1 MHRPLHLAR
10 FSSAVSCHVRLRS
23 SLTHPLVPMRAPLSG
38 ASPCCCP
45 APPPSLSPCAR
56 GCPASTRFRPRLFV
70 LGSFQLLFGSFG
82 GSLRPSP
89 ARSRRDLVLP
99 ARRGRPWELSCPR
112 LSSPA
117 RPQSDSVRLSPTQS
131 DAACASVAGVGKG
144 HVAEAVRR
152 GSCISVA
159 RCEEPFTEQGAGTKK
174 KAERPLR
181 ELSPVALRRVA
192 AQE

>member
-1 MHRPLHLAR
+1 MGA
-10 FSSAVSCHVRLRS
+10 
-23 SLTHPLVPMRAPLSG
+23 LVPSALVPR
-38 ASPCCCP
+38 
-45 APPPSLSPCAR
+45 PP
-56 GCPASTRFRPRLFV
+56 
-70 LGSFQLLFGSFG
+70 
-82 GSLRPSP
+82 
-89 ARSRRDLVLP
+89 
-99 ARRGRPWELSCPR
+99 
-112 LSSPA
+112 
-117 RPQSDSVRLSPTQS
+117 SVRLSPTQS

-144 HVAEAVRR
+144 HVAEAGRR